1 MRIVGGRFRGVP
13 LAAPRNHK
21 VRPTSDRVREAVF
34 NILAHGIAGFQL
46 EGARVLDL
54 FAGTG
59 ALGLEAVSRG
69 AAYCLFIDDSADA
82 RALIRRNIEAMG
94 LTGQTRLFRR
104 DVARLGLPGT
114 MARFDLLFAD
124 PPYGLG
130 LGELALEKAAA
141 GGWLKD
147 SALCV
152 IEERIDA
159 GFTAPE
165 GFALE
170 DQRDYG
176 TTSIRFLRHMPGHGA
191 SDECG

>member
-1 MRIVGGRFRGVP
+1 MRIVGGRFRGVH
-13 LAAPRNHK
+13 LVAPRNHK

-34 NILAHGIAGFQL
+34 NILAHGIADFRL

-114 MARFDLLFAD
+114 MARFDLMFAD
-124 PPYGLG
+124 PPYGMG
-130 LGELALEKAAA
+130 LGELALDKAAA
-141 GGWLKD
+141 GGWLNEG
-147 SALCV
+147 ALCV
-152 IEERIDA
+152 IEERADA
-159 GFTAPE
+159 PFAIPT
-165 GFALE
+165 GFAFADE
-170 DQRDYG
+170 RDYG
-176 TTSIRFLRHMPGHGA
+176 DTKIRFLRHVPADGA
-191 SDECG
+191 SGERG